1 MNMRNHII
9 IFVDI
14 RNFTSWS
21 NDVDV
26 MPHLGEFASAFQE
39 MIRLHFMQ
47 GTNLLENVMMKNQ
60 GDGALIL
67 FEVKQAASAA
77 VWKEILADVVA
88 RIKAVNKD
96 FDAMC
101 AEFGRNKGVSV
112 DLCLGWG
119 VVKGAVTRTGDGDFI
134 GAPINK
140 CARLCGLARPFG
152 VVIDA
157 ENFQE
162 VEGCGLPLYKQS
174 RKLKGVHKDAAV
186 WVTKEIASQF
196 ATRES
201 MRQNPEV
208 HVAGVCYNP
217 ETKKILVAK
226 RAATRKI
233 LPGMYEGCGG
243 QLAPR
248 ESFTDGVERHFK
260 LEFGIKVTALTDV
273 HVFYTIQQP
282 DVSVIPGIFFLCL
295 YREGEAYSANHSE
308 YKWMSESELQDLRD
322 VECVPNFREHV
333 QMMLKQYRDK
343 KN

>member
-21 NDVDV
+21 NDVEV
-26 MPHLGEFASAFQE
+26 MPHLGEFASSFQE
-39 MIRLHFMQ
+39 MIKRHFER
-47 GTNLLENVMMKNQ
+47 GTDLLENVMRKNQ
-60 GDGALIL
+60 GDGSLIL

-88 RIKAVNKD
+88 RMQATDKD
-96 FDAMC
+96 FAEMC

-112 DLCLGWG
+112 DLRLGWG
-119 VVKGAVTRTGDGDFI
+119 VVKGAVASTGDGDFI
-134 GAPINK
+134 GSPINK
-140 CARLCGLARPFG
+140 CARLCGLARPYG

-157 ENFQE
+157 ENFQD
-162 VEGCGLPLYKQS
+162 VEGCGESLYRQT

-186 WVTKEIASQF
+186 WVTKEIASKF

-226 RAATRKI
+226 RAATRNI
-233 LPGMYEGCGG
+233 LPGRYEGCGG
-243 QLAPR
+243 QLAPK

-260 LEFGIKVTALTDV
+260 LEFGIKVKALADV

-308 YKWMSESELQDLRD
+308 YRWMSEAELQDLRD
-322 VECVPNFREHV
+322 GDCVPNFREHV
-333 QMMLKQYRDK
+333 QQMLEQYK
-343 KN
+343 AQG

>member
-21 NDVDV
+21 NDVDI
-26 MPHLGEFASAFQE
+26 MPHLGEFASSFQE
-39 MIRLHFMQ
+39 MIKRHFEP
-47 GTNLLENVMMKNQ
+47 GAKLLENVMRKNQ

-67 FEVKQAASAA
+67 FEVKQDASAA
-77 VWKEILADVVA
+77 VWREILADVVA
-88 RIKAVNKD
+88 RIEAANKD

-119 VVKGAVTRTGDGDFI
+119 VVKGAVARTEDGDFI
-134 GAPINK
+134 GSPINK

-162 VEGCGLPLYKQS
+162 VEGCGLSLYKQL

-226 RAATRKI
+226 RADNRKI

-248 ESFTDGVERHFK
+248 ESFTDGVKRHFE
-260 LEFGIKVTALTDV
+260 LEFGIKVNALEDV
-273 HVFYTIQQP
+273 HVFYTIRQA
-282 DVSVIPGIFFLCL
+282 DVPVIPGIFFLCL
-295 YREGEAYSANHSE
+295 YRNGTADSANHQE
-308 YKWMSESELQDLRD
+308 IKWLSESELQDLRED
-322 VECVPNFREHV
+322 ECVPHFREHV
-333 QMMLKQYRDK
+333 KRLLAQYRDRE
-343 KN
+343 N

>member
-1 MNMRNHII
+1 MSEHVI

-26 MPHLGEFASAFQE
+26 MPHLGGFASAFQE
-39 MIRLHFMQ
+39 MIKQHFAP
-47 GTNLLENVMMKNQ
+47 GSELLKNVMRKNQ
-60 GDGALIL
+60 GDGSLIL
-67 FEVKQAASAA
+67 FEVQQEASAA
-77 VWKEILADVVA
+77 VWEAVLADVVA
-88 RIKAVNKD
+88 RIEAANKD
-96 FDAMC
+96 FAKMC
-101 AEFGRNKGVSV
+101 AEFGRDKGVAV

-119 VVKGAVTRTGDGDFI
+119 VVKGVVAPTGDADFI
-134 GAPINK
+134 GSPINK

-157 ENFQE
+157 ENFQA
-162 VEGCGLPLYKQS
+162 VGGCGLSLYKQQ
-174 RKLKGVHKDAAV
+174 RKLKGVHKDATV

-217 ETKKILVAK
+217 DTNKILVAK
-226 RAATRKI
+226 RAETRKI
-233 LPGMYEGCGG
+233 LPGRYEGCGG
-243 QLAPR
+243 QLAPK

-260 LEFGIKVTALTDV
+260 LEFGIKVKALADV

-308 YKWMSESELQDLRD
+308 YRWMSETELQDLRD
-322 VECVPNFREHV
+322 VDCVPNFREHV
-333 QMMLKQYRDK
+333 QQMLKQYK
-343 KN
+343 AQG

>member
-1 MNMRNHII
+1 MRNHII

-39 MIRLHFMQ
+39 MIKRHFEI
-47 GTNLLENVMMKNQ
+47 GTDLLENVMRKNQ

-77 VWKEILADVVA
+77 VWKGILSDVVA
-88 RIKAVNKD
+88 RINAADKEFAK
-96 FDAMC
+96 MC

-119 VVKGAVTRTGDGDFI
+119 VVKGAVAPTGDGDFI
-134 GAPINK
+134 GSPINK

-162 VEGCGLPLYKQS
+162 VEGCGLSLYKQL

-217 ETKKILVAK
+217 DTKKILVAK
-226 RAATRKI
+226 RANNRKI

-260 LEFGIKVTALTDV
+260 LEFGIKVKALQGV
-273 HVFYTIQQP
+273 HVFYTIRQP
-282 DVSVIPGIFFLCL
+282 EVPVIPGIFFLCL
-295 YREGEAYSANHSE
+295 YKAGKPDSNNHQE
-308 YKWMSESELQDLRD
+308 VKWMSEAELEDLREE
-322 VECVPNFREHV
+322 ECVPNFREHV
-333 QMMLKQYRDK
+333 QMMLKQYREK
-343 KN
+343 KD